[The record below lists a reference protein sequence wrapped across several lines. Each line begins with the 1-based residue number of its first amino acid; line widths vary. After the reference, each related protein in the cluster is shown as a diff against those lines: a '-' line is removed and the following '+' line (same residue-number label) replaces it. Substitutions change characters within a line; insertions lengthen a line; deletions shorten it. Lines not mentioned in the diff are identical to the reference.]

1 MVEEMDRGTQAGLV
15 RKMRRLC
22 DRLGDSVGVC
32 GQESLKSMN
41 KAEH

>member
-1 MVEEMDRGTQAGLV
+1 MVEEMDHGTQAGLV
-15 RKMRRLC
+15 RKMRLC
-22 DRLGDSVGVC
+22 DRLGDSAGVC